1 MVKKTVSLLL
11 TMIFALSLIGCAA
24 KKSELSKEKMDLCE
38 SLAKAAV
45 SLEVNTNYGLAPGI
59 TIENISANEIQG
71 SVYVR
76 TEFTATGSYTV
87 MDDSGEMYSGTFKV
101 KGYSEGHGDGWDS
114 CEITP
119 PRNGLKVL
127 PETIPESAP
136 ESSETTAVET
146 IVLELHS
153 DIMINLSNQ
162 YISDG
167 YKVDVFDPSGE
178 FEQCYGAKEAFRAY
192 ASGKLAYVY
201 LYDSKEEA
209 ENAEF
214 MMYRNTEGTVNGGA
228 EANTYFIHDKVLVAE
243 FVK

>member
-1 MVKKTVSLLL
+1 MVKKAVSLFL
-11 TMIFALSLIGCAA
+11 TMVFALSLIGCAA
-24 KKSELSKEKMDLCE
+24 KKNELTKEKRELCE

-45 SLEVNTNYGLAPGI
+45 SWEVITNYGLEPGI
-59 TIENISANEIQG
+59 TVNNITAHEMQG
-71 SVYVR
+71 SVYAR
-76 TEFTATGSYTV
+76 IEFTATGSYTV

-119 PRNGLKVL
+119 PKNGLKVL
-127 PETIPESAP
+127 PEIIPESAP
-136 ESSETTAVET
+136 ETSETTAVET

-153 DIMINLSNQ
+153 DVMINLSNQ

-167 YKVDVFDPSGE
+167 FRVDVFNPAGE

-192 ASGKLAYVY
+192 TSEKLVYVY

-214 MMYRNTEGTVNGGA
+214 MMYRNTEGTVNGA
-228 EANTYFIHDKVLVAE
+228 FEANTYFIHDKVLVAE
-243 FVK
+243 LTK